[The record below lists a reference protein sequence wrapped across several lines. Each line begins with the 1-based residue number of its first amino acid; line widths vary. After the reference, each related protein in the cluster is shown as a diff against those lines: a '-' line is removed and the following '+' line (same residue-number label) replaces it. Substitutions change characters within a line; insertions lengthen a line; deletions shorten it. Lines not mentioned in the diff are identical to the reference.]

1 MEISFARI
9 NSYGIFLAIYEF
21 SKMMSIDIKKEQ
33 LVSQEINVLCEY
45 KNVYYGYG
53 ENQKIVEVDIKKSG
67 SSGF

>member
-1 MEISFARI
+1 
-9 NSYGIFLAIYEF
+9 
-21 SKMMSIDIKKEQ
+21 MSIDIKKEQ